1 MIQINP
7 TPSSPMDQTQNASP
21 NQLNNG
27 DFMTL
32 LIAQLQSQDPFSP
45 MDPMQFVTQLVQ
57 FNQLDEL
64 QQISQEISNLAPS
77 GSTSH

>member
-1 MIQINP
+1 MIPISP
-7 TPSSPMDQTQNASP
+7 THASAMDQTQNASP
-21 NQLNNG
+21 NQLNNNA
-27 DFMTL
+27 FMTL

-77 GSTSH
+77 GSTSA